1 MLGLARP
8 AGVEAGV
15 KVCMNAKALVDEIEA
30 LPPEMAAEVEDFV
43 ELLRARALK
52 EREEDSAGF
61 MVSLRKDITGVD
73 NTIFVSTKGFGRHAP
88 RIKIAIDPPD
98 SFNETST
105 STSMAIHDFSLT
117 GAYAP
122 SWLVEQAKAFIE
134 RNHEVLLGYWNG
146 EFDTGEL
153 FRRLRRP

>member
-1 MLGLARP
+1 
-8 AGVEAGV
+8 
-15 KVCMNAKALVDEIEA
+15 MNAEALVDEIKA
-30 LPPEMAAEVEDFV
+30 LPPDMAAEVEDFV

-52 EREEDSAGF
+52 EQEQDLAGF
-61 MVSLRKDITGVD
+61 MVSLRKEITGVD

-88 RIKIAIDPPD
+88 CIKIAIDPPD

-122 SWLVEQAKAFIE
+122 PWLVEQTKAFIE
-134 RNHEVLLGYWNG
+134 QNRAALLGYWNG
-146 EFDTGEL
+146 EFDTSEL
-153 FRRLRRP
+153 LRRLERP

>member
-8 AGVEAGV
+8 AGVEAGL
-15 KVCMNAKALVDEIEA
+15 KVWMNTKALIDEIEA

-43 ELLRARALK
+43 ELLRARAL
-52 EREEDSAGF
+52 REQEEESAGF

-73 NTIFVSTKGFGRHAP
+73 NTVFVSTKGSGRHAA

-105 STSMAIHDFSLT
+105 SASMAIHDFSLI
-117 GAYAP
+117 GAYAQP
-122 SWLVEQAKAFIE
+122 RLVEQAKAFVE
-134 RNHEVLLGYWNG
+134 RNREVLLGYWNG

-153 FRRLRRP
+153 FKRLQPP